1 MIGTIYVL
9 GITTILSSLL
19 VTQLVVVGIRR
30 LEGSDIL
37 QFSAVFGLTLVG
49 SSLGSLFGLLY
60 LGIFPQPGIL
70 HFILILF
77 FGLLTAGALVDY
89 QTHWAPMELQI
100 PTSICLGIVAWSCM
114 HPTLGETLLHAIMG
128 LVLLGLSHCLWQ
140 VQVKFNLDLFP
151 PMDILAA
158 CLPILLFG
166 GTRQTLIFYSL
177 LVVMLV
183 GIRFWPFIPRLLD
196 TSRRTEQQYIPLL
209 AVVFPLTISFMV
221 WEALHVGTV

>member
-1 MIGTIYVL
+1 MIGTVYVL

-30 LEGSDIL
+30 LERSDIL
-37 QFSAVFGLTLVG
+37 QISAVFCLTLVG
-49 SSLGSLFGLLY
+49 SSLGSLFGLFY

-100 PTSICLGIVAWSCM
+100 PTSICLGIVAWSCV

-183 GIRFWPFIPRLLD
+183 GIRFWPFIPRLPD
-196 TSRRTEQQYIPLL
+196 TSRRTEQKYIPLL
-209 AVVFPLTISFMV
+209 AVVFPLTISFML